1 MIKWRI
7 GRFDSFRGQADG
19 PVVEVEAGEGMYCR
33 VLNAYEMIEDACEEF
48 ASTFDHGDDDGAVT
62 CVGRLYSED
71 GEVQES
77 VRFVFT
83 PTTPAEFDHVRSWG

>member
-7 GRFDSFRGQADG
+7 GRFDSFRGEADG
-19 PVVEVEAGEGMYCR
+19 LVVEVEASEIAYCR

-48 ASTFDHGDDDGAVT
+48 ASIFDHGDDDGTVA
-62 CVGRLYSED
+62 CVARLYSED
-71 GEVQES
+71 GEEQES